1 MSFLRAL
8 QRPRLLNVCCRS
20 TSLRSFASASRPAWQ
35 GAAAPAAKPKSAD
48 SDKTP
53 KSSCAEGTELVGL
66 KWLKDQ
72 GPVIAKA
79 DDEYPDWLWTLLQP
93 KQLPDDGP
101 GGLAEKKKLRKLN
114 RQRIREKNFMSTQ

>member
-1 MSFLRAL
+1 M
-8 QRPRLLNVCCRS
+8 
-20 TSLRSFASASRPAWQ
+20 
-35 GAAAPAAKPKSAD
+35 
-48 SDKTP
+48 
-53 KSSCAEGTELVGL
+53 
-66 KWLKDQ
+66 
-72 GPVIAKA
+72 IAKA